1 MSHETWLITGGAG
14 YIGSHIAD
22 AFLDDGKDVIIY
34 DSLYRGLESRI
45 EYLRNKHKTEIPLI
59 IADIRDIKAF
69 NTALRNYKPDGV
81 IHTAALKS
89 VTESIKIPDEYFE
102 VNFQATRKLLE
113 TISSHGIHKVIY
125 SSTAAVYGAPDHGK
139 HVEENEPKNPISP
152 YGASKLAAEDL
163 IVDFLEKKGNTGTSL
178 RFFNVIGAASREL
191 LDNSTD
197 NLVPIVIDKIRNNR
211 APEIFGTNYPT
222 PDGTCVRDYVDVRD
236 IAAAH
241 LVAANATKPIPAII
255 NVGTGRGASV
265 REIVK
270 LVLDAINKSDAQVIE
285 APRRAGDPAFL
296 CANVDLAATEL
307 GFKSKYSL
315 EESIRSLF

>member
-1 MSHETWLITGGAG
+1 VSHETWLITGGAG

-139 HVEENEPKNPISP
+139 PVEENEPKNPISP

-191 LDNSTD
+191 LDNSTE

-222 PDGTCVRDYVDVRD
+222 SDGTCVRDYVDVRD
-236 IAAAH
+236 IASAH
-241 LVAANATKPIPAII
+241 LAAANCKVGLPKAM
-255 NVGTGRGASV
+255 NVGTGRSESV
-265 REIVK
+265 RRIIDLISSLLSHHDVT
-270 LVLDAINKSDAQVIE
+270 VIQAE
-285 APRRAGDPAFL
+285 PREGDPASL
-296 CANVDLAATEL
+296 TADIRLIQNSI
-307 GFKSKYSL
+307 GFVAKFSI
-315 EESIRSLF
+315 EESIESAI